1 MTIQNLK
8 HEGPCAA
15 SVLTLGEIMCRLS
28 TGNGVRLADATSFEA
43 CYGGA
48 EANVA
53 ISLANFG
60 HQAAFATK
68 VPEGPLGD
76 AVVKH
81 LRSCGVSTVHVLR
94 GGPRLGTY
102 YLEMGTG
109 NRGSRAVYDRAG
121 SSFATMDA
129 GEWDADALF
138 DGVGLFHV
146 TGICPAL
153 SPAWREATPRLAA
166 EAIRRDIPVSYDVNF
181 RGKLWTWDECMDAF
195 RDVLPSVSVLAAS
208 WGDVESALGL
218 ERTAWSEKTMAQA
231 YDALVAAHPN
241 VRVVYCTRRV
251 AHSSSSNDL
260 TGYLYL
266 ANGTGQPGTLFSSGT
281 YHVEP
286 IVDRVGGGDAYAA
299 GVLHGVLAGMEPQQ
313 TVEFAAAASVLK
325 HTVWGDANRF
335 GAAEVAEFLTSGA
348 DVKR

>member
-1 MTIQNLK
+1 MTNHDVQLRDN
-8 HEGPCAA
+8 GADT
-15 SVLTLGEIMCRLS
+15 VLALGEIMCRLS
-28 TGNGVRLADATSFEA
+28 TATGVRLADAASFEA

-53 ISLANFG
+53 VSLANFG
-60 HQAAFATK
+60 HRAAFATK

-76 AVVKH
+76 AVVRH
-81 LRSCGVSTVHVLR
+81 LRGFGVSTAHVLR

-102 YLEMGTG
+102 YLELGAG

-129 GEWDADALF
+129 GEWDLDALF
-138 DGVGLFHV
+138 GDAALFHV

-153 SPAWREATPRLAA
+153 SPSWREATSRLAA
-166 EAIRRDIPVSYDVNF
+166 EAARRNIPVSYDVNF
-181 RGKLWTWDECMDAF
+181 RGKLWTWDACMDAF

-218 ERTAWSEKTMAQA
+218 ERTAWSEKTMLCA

-251 AHSSSSNDL
+251 AHSSSSNEL

-266 ANGTGQPGTLFSSGT
+266 ADGSGEPGTLFSSRT
-281 YHVEP
+281 YCVEP

-299 GVLHGVLAGMEPQQ
+299 GVLHGVLSGMGAQE
-313 TVEFAAAASVLK
+313 TVDFATAASVLK

-335 GAAEVAEFLTSGA
+335 DAAEVAEFLTSGA